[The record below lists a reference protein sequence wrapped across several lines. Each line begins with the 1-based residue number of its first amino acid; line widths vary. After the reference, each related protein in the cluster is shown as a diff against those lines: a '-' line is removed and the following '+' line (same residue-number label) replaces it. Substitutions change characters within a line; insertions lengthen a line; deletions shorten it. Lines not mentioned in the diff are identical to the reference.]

1 MNMASELILK
11 QKQELVEN
19 LTDKLKNAVAGVVV
33 DYKGIT
39 VEDDTKLRRELRE
52 AGIEY
57 FVVKNTMLRR
67 AAANVNMSAL
77 DSVLEGATALA
88 LSKEDHTAAA
98 RILSKYAE
106 TSKTFTV
113 KAGFLDGEVID
124 AQKVDELGKIP
135 PKDVMV
141 AITLGTL
148 LAPISGLA
156 RVLNA
161 IAEKQGE
168 GETAEA

>member
-1 MNMASELILK
+1 MNMASEMILK
-11 QKQELVEN
+11 QKQELVAQ
-19 LTDKLKNAVAGVVV
+19 LTEKLNNAVAGVVV

-67 AAANVNMSAL
+67 AAENVGLSEI
-77 DSVLEGATALA
+77 DSVLEGSTAIA
-88 LSKEDHTAAA
+88 LSNEDHTAAA
-98 RILSKYAE
+98 RILSEYAE
-106 TSKTFTV
+106 TSKTFKV
-113 KAGFLDGEVID
+113 KAGFLDGAVID

-156 RVLNA
+156 RVLTA
-161 IAEKQGE
+161 IAEKQG
-168 GETAEA
+168 AEA

>member
-1 MNMASELILK
+1 MASEIILK

-19 LTDKLKNAVAGVVV
+19 LTNKLQNAVAGVVV
-33 DYKGIT
+33 DYKGIN

-67 AAANVNMSAL
+67 AAANVGLSAL
-77 DSVLEGATALA
+77 DSVLEGSTALA
-88 LSKEDHTAAA
+88 ISTEDHTAAA
-98 RILSKYAE
+98 RILTKYAE
-106 TSKTFTV
+106 TSKTFSV

-124 AQKVDELGKIP
+124 AAKVEELGKIP
-135 PKDVMV
+135 SKDVMV

-161 IAEKQGE
+161 IAEKQG
-168 GETAEA
+168 AEA

>member
-52 AGIEY
+52 AGVEY

-67 AAANVNMSAL
+67 AAENVGLSELNG
-77 DSVLEGATALA
+77 VIEGATAIA
-88 LSKEDHTAAA
+88 LSNEDHTAAA
-98 RILSKYAE
+98 RILTKYAE
-106 TSKTFTV
+106 TSKTFAV
-113 KAGFLDGEVID
+113 KAGFLDGPTYTISRKKAERIIYADGREEEV
-124 AQKVDELGKIP
+124 KISTFDFL
-135 PKDVMV
+135 KKKTQCNRQVK
-141 AITLGTL
+141 ACL
-148 LAPISGLA
+148 
-156 RVLNA
+156 
-161 IAEKQGE
+161 
-168 GETAEA
+168 

>member
-1 MNMASELILK
+1 MASEMILK
-11 QKQELVEN
+11 QKQELVAN
-19 LTDKLKNAVAGVVV
+19 LTEKLQNAVAGVVV
-33 DYKGIT
+33 DYKGIN

-67 AAANVNMSAL
+67 AAANVGLSAL
-77 DSVLEGATALA
+77 DSVLEGSTALA
-88 LSKEDHTAAA
+88 ISNDDHTAAA
-98 RILSKYAE
+98 RILTKYAE

-124 AQKVDELGKIP
+124 AAKVDELGKIP
-135 PKDVMV
+135 SKDVMV

-161 IAEKQGE
+161 IAEKQG
-168 GETAEA
+168 AEA

>member
-1 MNMASELILK
+1 MASEMILK
-11 QKQELVEN
+11 QKQELVAQ
-19 LTDKLKNAVAGVVV
+19 LTEKLNNAVAGVVV

-67 AAANVNMSAL
+67 AAENAGLSEI
-77 DSVLEGATALA
+77 DSVLEGSTAIA

-106 TSKTFTV
+106 TSKTFKV
-113 KAGFLDGEVID
+113 KAGFLDGAVID

-161 IAEKQGE
+161 IAEKQG
-168 GETAEA
+168 AEA

>member
-1 MNMASELILK
+1 MNMASEMILK
-11 QKQELVEN
+11 QKQELVAQ
-19 LTDKLKNAVAGVVV
+19 LTEKLNNAVAGVVV

-67 AAANVNMSAL
+67 AAENAGLSEI
-77 DSVLEGATALA
+77 DSVLEGSTAIA
-88 LSKEDHTAAA
+88 LSNEDHTAAA

-106 TSKTFTV
+106 TSKTFKV
-113 KAGFLDGEVID
+113 KAGFLDGAVID

-161 IAEKQGE
+161 IAEKQG
-168 GETAEA
+168 AEA

>member
-1 MNMASELILK
+1 MASEMILK
-11 QKQELVEN
+11 QKQELVAN
-19 LTDKLKNAVAGVVV
+19 LTEKLQNAVAGVVV
-33 DYKGIT
+33 DYKGIN

-67 AAANVNMSAL
+67 AAANVGMSAL
-77 DSVLEGATALA
+77 DSVLEGSTALA
-88 LSKEDHTAAA
+88 ISNDDHTAAA
-98 RILSKYAE
+98 RILTKYAE
-106 TSKTFTV
+106 TSKTFSV

-124 AQKVDELGKIP
+124 AAKVDELGKIP
-135 PKDVMV
+135 SKDVMV

-161 IAEKQGE
+161 IAEKQG
-168 GETAEA
+168 AEA

>member
-88 LSKEDHTAAA
+88 LSNEDHTAAA
-98 RILSKYAE
+98 RILTKYAE

-168 GETAEA
+168 GEAVEA

>member
-1 MNMASELILK
+1 MASELILK

-67 AAANVNMSAL
+67 AAENV
-77 DSVLEGATALA
+77 GAWCSSQPRNPHRLHA
-88 LSKEDHTAAA
+88 SYDAA
-98 RILSKYAE
+98 RYP
-106 TSKTFTV
+106 V
-113 KAGFLDGEVID
+113 
-124 AQKVDELGKIP
+124 P
-135 PKDVMV
+135 P
-141 AITLGTL
+141 
-148 LAPISGLA
+148 
-156 RVLNA
+156 
-161 IAEKQGE
+161 
-168 GETAEA
+168 

>member
-1 MNMASELILK
+1 MASEMILK
-11 QKQELVEN
+11 QKQELVAN
-19 LTDKLKNAVAGVVV
+19 LTDKLQNAVAGVVV
-33 DYKGIT
+33 DYKGIN

-52 AGIEY
+52 AGVEY

-67 AAANVNMSAL
+67 AAANVGLSAL

-88 LSKEDHTAAA
+88 ISNDDHTAAA
-98 RILSKYAE
+98 RILTKYAE
-106 TSKTFTV
+106 NSKNFTV

-124 AQKVDELGKIP
+124 AAKVDELGKIP
-135 PKDVMV
+135 SKDVMV

-161 IAEKQGE
+161 IAEKQG
-168 GETAEA
+168 AEA

>member
-1 MNMASELILK
+1 MASEMILK
-11 QKQELVEN
+11 QKQELVAN
-19 LTDKLKNAVAGVVV
+19 LTEKLQNAVAGVVV
-33 DYKGIT
+33 DYKGIN

-67 AAANVNMSAL
+67 AAANVGLSAL
-77 DSVLEGATALA
+77 DSVLEGSTALA
-88 LSKEDHTAAA
+88 ISNDDHTAAA
-98 RILSKYAE
+98 RILTKYAE
-106 TSKTFTV
+106 TSKTFSV

-124 AQKVDELGKIP
+124 AAKVDELGKIP
-135 PKDVMV
+135 SKDVMV

-161 IAEKQGE
+161 IAEKQG
-168 GETAEA
+168 AEA

>member
-1 MNMASELILK
+1 MASELILK

-19 LTDKLKNAVAGVVV
+19 LTNKLSEAVAGVVV
-33 DYKGIT
+33 DYKGIN

-52 AGIEY
+52 AGVEY

-67 AAANVNMSAL
+67 AAANVNLSDL

-88 LSKEDHTAAA
+88 ISKDDHTAAA
-98 RILSKYAE
+98 RILTKYAE

-113 KAGFLDGEVID
+113 KAGFIDGEVIN
-124 AQKVDELGKIP
+124 AAKVEELGKIP
-135 PKDVMV
+135 SKDVMV

-161 IAEKQGE
+161 IAEKQG
-168 GETAEA
+168 AEA

>member
-1 MNMASELILK
+1 MASELILK
-11 QKQELVEN
+11 QKQELVDN
-19 LTDKLKNAVAGVVV
+19 LSEKLKAAVAGVVV

-67 AAANVNMSAL
+67 AAANVDLSGL
-77 DSVLEGATALA
+77 DSVLEGSTALA
-88 LSKEDHTAAA
+88 LSNEDHTAAA
-98 RILSKYAE
+98 RILTKYAE
-106 TSKTFTV
+106 TSKTFSV

-124 AQKVDELGKIP
+124 AAKVEELGKIP
-135 PKDVMV
+135 SKDVMV

-168 GETAEA
+168 EA

>member
-1 MNMASELILK
+1 MASELILK
-11 QKQELVEN
+11 QKQELVAS
-19 LTDKLKNAVAGVVV
+19 LTEKLQNAVAGVVV
-33 DYKGIT
+33 DYKGIN

-67 AAANVNMSAL
+67 AAANVGMSEL
-77 DSVLEGATALA
+77 DAVLEGSTALA
-88 LSKEDHTAAA
+88 ISNDDHTAAA
-98 RILSKYAE
+98 RILTKYAE

-113 KAGFLDGEVID
+113 KAGFLDGEVIN
-124 AQKVDELGKIP
+124 AAKVEELGKIP
-135 PKDVMV
+135 SKDIMV

-161 IAEKQGE
+161 IAEKQG
-168 GETAEA
+168 AEA

>member
-11 QKQELVEN
+11 QKQELVES
-19 LTDKLKNAVAGVVV
+19 LSEKLKAAVAGVVV

-39 VEDDTKLRRELRE
+39 VEEDTKLRRELRE

-67 AAANVNMSAL
+67 AAANAELSGL

-88 LSKEDHTAAA
+88 LSNEDHTAAA

-124 AQKVDELGKIP
+124 AAKVDELGKIP

-168 GETAEA
+168 EA

>member
-1 MNMASELILK
+1 MASELILK

-19 LTDKLKNAVAGVVV
+19 LSEKLKAAVAGVVV

-67 AAANVNMSAL
+67 AAANVDLSGL
-77 DSVLEGATALA
+77 DSVLEGSTALA
-88 LSKEDHTAAA
+88 LSNEDHTAAA
-98 RILSKYAE
+98 RILTKYAE
-106 TSKTFTV
+106 TSKTFSV

-124 AQKVDELGKIP
+124 AAKVEELGKIP
-135 PKDVMV
+135 SKDVMV

-168 GETAEA
+168 EA